1 MFNFLKRT
9 LFEPRIAFGIFI
21 IFIIIYLVFLDAEGA
36 FTNNFLKFGPDESIE
51 FLNMKVDSWTK
62 VILIYIISF
71 IGAILTRYYSTVF
84 FDFIHSK
91 VWNPAYKDEMD
102 ISKKWTSVI
111 ITVDPLLWWILHIIN
126 FFITLTMRLQ
136 FLIPQFIGGMVVSIP
151 YALMKISEKKF
162 KK

>member
-1 MFNFLKRT
+1 M
-9 LFEPRIAFGIFI
+9 
-21 IFIIIYLVFLDAEGA
+21 VFLDAEGA
-36 FTNNFLKFGPDESIE
+36 FTNNFLKFGPDDNTK
-51 FLNMKVDSWTK
+51 FLHMKVNTWTK
-62 VILIYIISF
+62 VILIYIVSF
-71 IGAILTRYYSTVF
+71 FGSILTRYYNTVMW
-84 FDFIHSK
+84 DFIHSK
-91 VWNPAYKDEMD
+91 VWNPAYK
-102 ISKKWTSVI
+102 INGYIKKWTSVI